1 MSLPENLPEKYR
13 VVMGMMHAVQKCKNI
28 TGNCIENCKD
38 FYAFIKST
46 SEINVKVKA
55 VCVLGSK
62 NDTGYIGCGHLV
74 LLVNDTYIVD
84 PSYEI
89 FSLQDK
95 RYYDTTD
102 EIFSV
107 LEKSKKIQYNK
118 KEMIKIHARFVTY
131 ADKIMNGTL
140 FLKYSISK

>member
-1 MSLPENLPEKYR
+1 MSIPENLPVKYL
-13 VVMGMMHAVQKCKNI
+13 VVMGMMHLVQKCKNI

-62 NDTGYIGCGHLV
+62 NDTGYITCGHIII
-74 LLVNDTYIVD
+74 LVNDTYIVD
-84 PSYEI
+84 PSYDV
-89 FSLQDK
+89 FSLQEK
-95 RYYDTTD
+95 RYYDNTD

-118 KEMIKIHARFVTY
+118 KEMIKTHARFVKY
-131 ADKIMNGTL
+131 AETITDGTA
-140 FLKYSISK
+140 YR